1 MAWQLAREPEEIPAG
16 FKIMSNSDATDHA
29 AWYDEHYYPNT
40 ALGLGPW
47 HRFLLPDLMDECSPE
62 KRLLEL
68 GCGQAQ
74 VPRLLAETHKL
85 LPENVYGV
93 DQSGDAINF
102 AQQKLPRGH
111 FRILDLYELDYP
123 PDHFDICVMLETIE
137 HLEKPAV
144 VLEKVYRQLKP
155 GACFYISFPNYLHL
169 PWLAVRLLAQWLNH
183 PNWIVL
189 QPVDKIYTVFG
200 VMKMA
205 RQAGFSLEKA
215 IGSNYGPPVFYP
227 WETDGLTRLLNRG
240 HMWWWS
246 FHPILKFKK
255 PL

>member
-1 MAWQLAREPEEIPAG
+1 MKSQTPP
-16 FKIMSNSDATDHA
+16 DHA
-29 AWYDEHYYPNT
+29 AWYDQHYYRNT
-40 ALGLGPW
+40 PLALGPW
-47 HRFLLPDLMDECSPE
+47 HRFLLTDLIHACSPE
-62 KRLLEL
+62 KRLIEL

-74 VPRLLAETHKL
+74 VPRLLVETQKL

-93 DQSGDAINF
+93 DQSGEAIKF
-102 AQQKLPRGH
+102 AQQKLPQGR

-123 PDHFDICVMLETIE
+123 PDYFDICVMLETIE
-137 HLEKPAV
+137 HLEKPEV
-144 VLEKVYRQLKP
+144 VLKKVFHQLKP
-155 GACFYISFPNYLHL
+155 GALFYVSFPNYLHL
-169 PWLAVRLLAQWLNH
+169 PWWAVRLLAQWTNH

-200 VMKMA
+200 IRRLVGK
-205 RQAGFSLEKA
+205 AGFRFEKA

-227 WETDGLTRLLNRG
+227 WETDGLTVLLNRC

-246 FHPILKFKK
+246 FHPILKFRK